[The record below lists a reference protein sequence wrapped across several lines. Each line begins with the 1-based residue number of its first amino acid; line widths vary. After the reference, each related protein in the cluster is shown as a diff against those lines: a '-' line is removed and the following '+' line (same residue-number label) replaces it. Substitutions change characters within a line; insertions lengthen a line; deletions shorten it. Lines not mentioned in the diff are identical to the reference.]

1 MPSKRNK
8 TKENVQEMDSFGCLQ
23 PAGAHYLHVLIQMYF
38 LRGELRAS
46 SQVDFFLHLAK
57 PQFSGKS
64 SLQVKSKDTKQYKF
78 GSIKA

>member
-8 TKENVQEMDSFGCLQ
+8 TKGNVQEMDSFGCLQ
-23 PAGAHYLHVLIQMYF
+23 PAGAHYLHVPIQMYF

-46 SQVDFFLHLAK
+46 PQVDFLHLAK

-64 SLQVKSKDTKQYKF
+64 SLQVKSKDT
-78 GSIKA
+78 

>member
-1 MPSKRNK
+1 
-8 TKENVQEMDSFGCLQ
+8 
-23 PAGAHYLHVLIQMYF
+23 MYF